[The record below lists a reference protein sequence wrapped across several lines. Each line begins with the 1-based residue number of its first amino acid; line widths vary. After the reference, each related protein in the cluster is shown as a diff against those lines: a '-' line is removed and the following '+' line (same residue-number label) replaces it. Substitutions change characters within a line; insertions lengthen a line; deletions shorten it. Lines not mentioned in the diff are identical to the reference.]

1 MSNEIDPASFDALLS
16 STAVA
21 ERMRRVSNTTHEA
34 ASQFWRVAMENPAL
48 SPRMKELIL
57 FAMHAMA
64 TSLNVSTVERHIPR
78 ALAAG
83 ATEAEIADVALTI
96 SVLANH
102 ALYSSLPAFE
112 EEWQAHGSPDEFEA
126 VDDETFEV
134 AKKHFMDVRGFWNS
148 DRDRVAKSMPDYF
161 AALTDLSTETWARGA
176 LSRKEREFICIA
188 IDCTV
193 THTYDP
199 GLRIHIRNAIR
210 EGAKRQEILAIFQL
224 ASLMGLE
231 GYAIAAEA
239 LAARPG

>member
-1 MSNEIDPASFDALLS
+1 MSNGIDPASLDSLLNRA
-16 STAVA
+16 STAD
-21 ERMRRVSNTTHEA
+21 RMREISSTTHEA

-48 SPRMKELIL
+48 SPRMKELVL

-64 TSLNVSTVERHIPR
+64 TSLNVSAVERHIGR

-112 EEWQAHGSPDEFEA
+112 EEWEAHGSDDESEA
-126 VDDETFEV
+126 VDEEAFEA
-134 AKKHFMDVRGFWNS
+134 AKKHFMDVRRFWNS
-148 DRDRVAKSMPDYF
+148 DRDRVARSMPEYF
-161 AALTDLSTETWARGA
+161 AALTDLSTETWSRGA

-193 THTYDP
+193 THTYEP

-210 EGAKRQEILAIFQL
+210 EGAKRSEILAIFQL
-224 ASLMGLE
+224 AALIGLE
-231 GYAIAAEA
+231 GYLITAEA
-239 LAARPG
+239 LAAQPA

>member
-1 MSNEIDPASFDALLS
+1 MSTDINPESFDALLTS
-16 STAVA
+16 QDVA
-21 ERMRRVSNTTHEA
+21 RKMREISDTTHEA
-34 ASQFWRVAMENPAL
+34 ASRFWRVTMENPAL
-48 SPRMKELIL
+48 SPRMKELVL

-64 TSLNVSTVERHIPR
+64 TSLNVNTVERQVAR

-83 ATEAEIADVALTI
+83 ATKAEIIDVALTI

-102 ALYSSLPAFE
+102 ALYSSLPTFE
-112 EEWQAHGSPDEFEA
+112 EEWQAHGKSDEAQTADGEA
-126 VDDETFEV
+126 YEA
-134 AKKHFMDVRGFWNS
+134 AKRHFMEVRGFWNN
-148 DRDRVAKSMPDYF
+148 DRDLVAKSMPKYF

-210 EGAKRQEILAIFQL
+210 EGATRQEILAIFQL
-224 ASLMGLE
+224 AALMGLE
-231 GYAIAAEA
+231 GYVVTAEA
-239 LAARPG
+239 LAAQPA